1 MRSTFKIKNIIYK
14 PNKNSGGSSMVTPES
29 LYEKILDL
37 VNCRICAYDRN
48 GTIVYSN
55 SSFQNAYLQNLTEH
69 HNINLRDISS
79 DEYKKINFINEALN
93 SNTMISR
100 RIQYGSEAFSVI
112 TNPLINSDGSVLII
126 ESIHNSFEPI
136 KLPLKVDNEDSDQEM
151 ILTDDAMKTVVET
164 IYRISRFDSTILI
177 TGESGTGKS
186 ILAKFIHENSK
197 RCKEPFITIN
207 CATIPENLI
216 ESELFGYVSGAFT
229 GANQKGKPGIIEL
242 ANKGTLFLDEIGLVP
257 LNLQSKFLQL
267 IQEKTYTPIGSL
279 KSKAVDIRIISATNL
294 DLKKQIE
301 EKEFREDLYYRL
313 RVIEFH
319 MPPLRERPD
328 AIEPLIDYFVKQFN
342 KKYNMQKTISQ
353 HAREIIKQYHWVGNI
368 RELQYV
374 LERLFVTSPDN
385 QITTNDLPALFKI
398 PTLLHQRLE
407 NEIMFDVEVEKFEKS
422 LLQKAYNEHKSSYKI
437 ANALGITQTRAS
449 RLIRKYRIK

>member
-1 MRSTFKIKNIIYK
+1 
-14 PNKNSGGSSMVTPES
+14 MVTPES

-37 VNCRICAYDRN
+37 VNFRICVYDRN

-69 HNINLRDISS
+69 HSINLKDISS

-100 RIQYGSEAFSVI
+100 RIQYDSEVFSVT

-136 KLPLKVDNEDSDQEM
+136 KLPLKVDNEASDQEM
-151 ILTDDAMKTVVET
+151 ILTDDAMKTIVET

-294 DLKKQIE
+294 DLKTQIE
-301 EKEFREDLYYRL
+301 KKEFREDLYYRL

-385 QITTNDLPALFKI
+385 QITTNDLPPLSKVQ
-398 PTLLHQRLE
+398 TLLHQRLE
-407 NEIMFDVEVEKFEKS
+407 NEVTFDVEVEKFEKS